1 MAAPTIGLLSPG
13 DMGHTIGAM
22 LRRHGARL
30 LTCLAGRSE
39 RTRALA
45 ATAGFEDTPTL
56 EELVRECDILLSVL
70 VPASA
75 RDTAQRVS
83 AAITREGTARG
94 RDLLYADCNAIA
106 PRTVT
111 TIGEA
116 ITGAGARFAD
126 VGIIGPPPRKAG
138 TTRFYASGP
147 GAAEFAT
154 LEHYGLGVRVLDG
167 PVGQASGFKMC
178 YGALTKGIQAL
189 GTELL
194 VAAQLLGLDEAL
206 AAEQRER
213 VPELRAHLERA
224 VPSCPPKA
232 HRWVGEMEEI
242 ATCFADLGLTPR
254 ILQGAGDLFAFV
266 AGTPIGKESPESRD
280 AGRDLS
286 GVVRAL
292 ADDLTAGRVAATV
305 AESRQG

>member
-1 MAAPTIGLLSPG
+1 
-13 DMGHTIGAM
+13 
-22 LRRHGARL
+22 
-30 LTCLAGRSE
+30 
-39 RTRALA
+39 
-45 ATAGFEDTPTL
+45 
-56 EELVRECDILLSVL
+56 VL

-75 RDTAQRVS
+75 SDTADRVG
-83 AAITREGTARG
+83 AAIAREGTARG

-106 PRTVT
+106 PRTVGA
-111 TIGEA
+111 IGA
-116 ITGAGARFAD
+116 TITGHGARFAD

-138 TTRFYASGP
+138 TTRLYASGP

-154 LEHYGLGVRVLDG
+154 LGAYGLGVRVLDG

-178 YGALTKGIQAL
+178 YGALTKGVQAL

-194 VAAQLLGLDEAL
+194 VAARLLGLDEAL
-206 AAEQRER
+206 AAEQRES

-224 VPSCPPKA
+224 VPTFPPKA

-266 AGTPIGKESPESRD
+266 AGTPIGKEAPEARD
-280 AGRDLS
+280 TGRDLA

-292 ADDLTAGRVAATV
+292 ADDLTSERMTPPV
-305 AESRQG
+305 AEPHQG